1 MSETKSSYDVTAEE
15 GALNWEKAGPLFDRY
30 SVALSGQID
39 RVWVDC
45 YRRITIDIPAFSRFL
60 LEPALS
66 RVTFIIRTS
75 GGSAEA
81 LAAVQR
87 LKGLLE
93 RVNREASAEL
103 AARPSSSA
111 AATVSPRPTSSTREE
126 AADRPA
132 GSPAELLDR
141 FTRH

>member
-30 SVALSGQID
+30 SVTLSGQID
-39 RVWVDC
+39 RIWVDC

-81 LAAVQR
+81 LGAVQR

-103 AARPSSSA
+103 AARPPESVRDE
-111 AATVSPRPTSSTREE
+111 TG
-126 AADRPA
+126 DRPA
-132 GSPAELLDR
+132 GIAPGLLDR